1 MKRYLG
7 ILVIIA
13 FVLSSSGCSWI
24 KKMKDKVSISDIRK
38 VADMID
44 MDFGSGPDGPFDVSN
59 IASKDPKLVIQNE
72 TDRTITVKA
81 QGPTNKTFVVASK
94 KSKSGTVTSGSYHFI
109 ATAPGVKGCE
119 GDVDLNGFKQYK
131 WVFIIKKQ

>member
-13 FVLSSSGCSWI
+13 FVLSLSGCSWI
-24 KKMKDKVSISDIRK
+24 KKARDKVSISDIRK
-38 VADMID
+38 VADLID
-44 MDFGSGPDGPFDVSN
+44 MDFGSGPDGPFDVTT
-59 IASKDPKLVIQNE
+59 IASKDPKLVIQNQ

-81 QGPTNKTFVVASK
+81 QGPTVKTFVVSTK
-94 KSKSGTVTSGSYHFI
+94 RSKSSTVKNGAYHFI

-119 GDVDLNGFKQYK
+119 GDVELKGFKQYK
-131 WVFIIKKQ
+131 WVFVIRKR

>member
-13 FVLSSSGCSWI
+13 FVSSSSGCSWI
-24 KKMKDKVSISDIRK
+24 KKMKDKVSVSDLKK

-44 MDFGSGPDGPFDVSN
+44 MDFGSGPDGPFDVTTTT
-59 IASKDPKLVIQNE
+59 SKDPKLIIQNE

-109 ATAPGVKGCE
+109 ATASGVQGCE
-119 GDVDLNGFKQYK
+119 GVVELKGFKQYK
-131 WVFIIKKQ
+131 WVFIIKRQ